1 MFLILTFSN
10 LNYGY
15 TLMERL
21 CYVNSFFLKKFK
33 KGERKTTTSP
43 PSVAYNNKV
52 LSAKIAHCNV
62 IINPFDYF
70 FIGESF

>member
-21 CYVNSFFLKKFK
+21 CYVNSFFLKSLRR
-33 KGERKTTTSP
+33 ERGKRQP
-43 PSVAYNNKV
+43 LP
-52 LSAKIAHCNV
+52 LQ
-62 IINPFDYF
+62 
-70 FIGESF
+70 